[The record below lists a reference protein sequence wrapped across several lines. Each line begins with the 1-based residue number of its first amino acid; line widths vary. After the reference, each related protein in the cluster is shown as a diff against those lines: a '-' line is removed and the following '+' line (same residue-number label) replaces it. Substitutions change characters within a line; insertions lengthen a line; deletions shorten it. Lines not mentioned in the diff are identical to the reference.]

1 MADAGIRL
9 TVEGEKEF
17 RAALAECDT
26 AVKNNQ
32 KALKLLTEEY
42 KLNDAGMK
50 DATSG
55 FGSMAEAQ
63 QILATKGKVLA
74 DSIEVQT
81 EKVGL
86 LDARVQEA
94 SETYGEHDKRTE
106 ALRGQ
111 LYEASVALTKLTAEQ
126 EKNRQAMA
134 DAENSTAQY
143 DEAVKALEAQLAANQ
158 AELKAMG
165 GGLDALK
172 KDYAETEKESGE
184 LEKATGKLGA
194 GYVSLGKVFG
204 DTGKDAEDLQ
214 KKEELLRKQEENL
227 QKQNQNLADQNAKL
241 TDSISKQKDLIDAL
255 AKAQETAAKRYGEGS
270 TQAEAY
276 RKKIAEATGQL
287 DAMERELREN
297 EQAIRDNNK
306 AVEDGGEAPNGMLDG
321 LKAIEEMTGIKIP
334 AGIEKMI
341 GGFDAGALAVGG
353 AVGGIIKLLIDV
365 SQKMEEIWKESVE
378 WADDIS
384 TTSAE
389 LGTSTDHLQEL
400 DHVALELGTD
410 ISNFTTA
417 LSRIAPE
424 AGKAL
429 LANRGLVEELQAE
442 RDAAD
447 EALSALSEKRDAQ
460 EEATDAAKD
469 YYETT
474 KEAYTQTLSRWEEV
488 SKQLRAVS
496 SDGEKIKEA
505 LKPWQEAM
513 EKADDE
519 KKSALETYEK
529 ELEKLEELKTEYYEQ
544 EDALSGIVKM
554 QDEAREAAESGIV
567 TWDQFG
573 VALTD
578 TEGKARDTLDVL
590 LDVLE
595 YFEKEYPDALTRSAA
610 MEETFGRKTSVAMN
624 GIFEAGIENVRRL
637 MQEARDQNN
646 VRSEEEIA
654 ALDKSGKAYDR
665 YKEKQESINKEYA
678 AMRAAQDNVF
688 LDLFSYLGQAGEK
701 FDEFIAKITMGAD
714 YKPWDPSQGSSLHDV
729 IKDAMKRN
737 AYGYASGTMYA
748 PGGYALV
755 GERGPEIVDLP
766 RGSKVYPNGE
776 IPAGLAGGTTVNESN
791 VYNISIDASS
801 VEEFDDIVRIARG
814 ARVGMRRG

>member
-111 LYEASVALTKLTAEQ
+111 LYEASVALTTLTAEQ

-241 TDSISKQKDLIDAL
+241 ADSISKQKDLIDAL
-255 AKAQETAAKRYGEGS
+255 AGAQETAAKRYGEGS
-270 TQAEAY
+270 TQAEGY

-334 AGIEKMI
+334 AGIETMI
-341 GGFDAGALAVGG
+341 GGFAGGAG
-353 AVGGIIKLLIDV
+353 AVGGIVAALKTVHDE
-365 SQKMEEIWKESVE
+365 MEKIWKESLS
-378 WADDIS
+378 WAEDVS
-384 TTSAE
+384 TESAE
-389 LGTSTDHLQEL
+389 LDLSTEQYQELEYIAKATGTSVSSLTG
-400 DHVALELGTD
+400 ALEK
-410 ISNFTTA
+410 I
-417 LSRIAPE
+417 E
-424 AGKAL
+424 QK
-429 LANRGLVEELQAE
+429 
-442 RDAAD
+442 AAD
-447 EALSALSEKRDAQ
+447 A
-460 EEATDAAKD
+460 
-469 YYETT
+469 
-474 KEAYTQTLSRWEEV
+474 AYTQETLGLKIAAMREE
-488 SKQLRAVS
+488 
-496 SDGEKIKEA
+496 
-505 LKPWQEAM
+505 M
-513 EKADDE
+513 EKAQESREYWSDRYVKSGFDEAFSSQVELATQRYEEAKTAIEELETQLGEASSYFDELGISIYDANGDVKNSMDLMYELIDAYNGIESAAIRNKEMSDLLGKSYNKLKPYLSSGSEGLKKMTEEAHNLDFVLKEEQVDALNRAGIAMDIYE
-519 KKSALETYEK
+519 KKL
-529 ELEKLEELKTEYYEQ
+529 
-544 EDALSGIVKM
+544 DAI
-554 QDEAREAAESGIV
+554 
-567 TWDQFG
+567 
-573 VALTD
+573 
-578 TEGKARDTLDVL
+578 
-590 LDVLE
+590 
-595 YFEKEYPDALTRSAA
+595 DAKWAA
-610 MEETFGRKTSVAMN
+610 MKAKGHSGATLWIQMVAEKVGAWFDWKN
-624 GIFEAGIENVRRL
+624 G
-637 MQEARDQNN
+637 
-646 VRSEEEIA
+646 
-654 ALDKSGKAYDR
+654 
-665 YKEKQESINKEYA
+665 
-678 AMRAAQDNVF
+678 
-688 LDLFSYLGQAGEK
+688 K
-701 FDEFIAKITMGAD
+701 FN
-714 YKPWDPSQGSSLHDV
+714 PQ
-729 IKDAMKRN
+729 
-737 AYGYASGTMYA
+737 YASGTNYA

-766 RGSKVYPNGE
+766 RGSKVYPNGVV
-776 IPAGLAGGTTVNESN
+776 PAGLAGGTTVNESN

>member
-9 TVEGEKEF
+9 TIEGEKEF

-63 QILATKGKVLA
+63 EILASKGKVLA

-184 LEKATGKLGA
+184 LEKATGKLGGGFGA
-194 GYVSLGKVFG
+194 LGKAFG
-204 DTGKDAEDLQ
+204 QTGKDAEDLQ

-241 TDSISKQKDLIDAL
+241 SDSISKQKDLIDAL
-255 AKAQETAAKRYGEGS
+255 AGAQETAAKRYGEGS

-297 EQAIRDNNK
+297 EQAIRDNNT
-306 AVEDGGEAPNGMLDG
+306 AIEDGGEAPNGMLDG

-334 AGIEKMI
+334 AGIETMI
-341 GGFDAGALAVGG
+341 GGFGGGALAVGG
-353 AVGGIIKLLIDV
+353 IVTALGEVAK
-365 SQKMEEIWKESVE
+365 KMESIWKESVS
-378 WADDIS
+378 WAENV
-384 TTSAE
+384 TTESAE
-389 LGTSTDHLQEL
+389 LDLSTEQYQELEYIATKTGTS
-400 DHVALELGTD
+400 VNALTGALGK
-410 ISNFTTA
+410 ISTK
-417 LSRIAPE
+417 
-424 AGKAL
+424 AG
-429 LANRGLVEELQAE
+429 
-442 RDAAD
+442 DAAYQ
-447 EALSALSEKRDAQ
+447 Q
-460 EEATDAAKD
+460 E
-469 YYETT
+469 
-474 KEAYTQTLSRWEEV
+474 TLKYKIQAMREE
-488 SKQLRAVS
+488 
-496 SDGEKIKEA
+496 
-505 LKPWQEAM
+505 M
-513 EKADDE
+513 EKAQKDR
-519 KKSALETYEK
+519 
-529 ELEKLEELKTEYYEQ
+529 EYWSERYVS
-544 EDALSGIVKM
+544 SGF
-554 QDEAREAAESGIV
+554 DEAFSSQVELATQR
-567 TWDQFG
+567 
-573 VALTD
+573 
-578 TEGKARDTLDVL
+578 
-590 LDVLE
+590 
-595 YFEKEYPDALTRSAA
+595 Y
-610 MEETFGRKTSVAMN
+610 
-624 GIFEAGIENVRRL
+624 
-637 MQEARDQNN
+637 QEAQ
-646 VRSEEEIA
+646 A
-654 ALDKSGKAYDR
+654 AIDELTAEMDEATSYFDKFGISIYDA
-665 YKEKQESINKEYA
+665 N
-678 AMRAAQDNVF
+678 
-688 LDLFSYLGQAGEK
+688 G
-701 FDEFIAKITMGAD
+701 
-714 YKPWDPSQGSSLHDV
+714 DV
-729 IKDAMKRN
+729 KDAMTLMYELIDVYKGVEDETIRNYEMSELLGKSYKSLKPFVDEGSESLKRMAQEGRDLGYILSEEQVEALN
-737 AYGYASGTMYA
+737 QAGISLDKYNLKVQRINQSYDALREGTTSWIDKLNLYADQLFDLGSNWITKLVKGSAYASGTMYA

-766 RGSKVYPNGE
+766 RGSKVYPNGVV
-776 IPAGLAGGTTVNESN
+776 PAGLAGGTTVNESN

>member
-241 TDSISKQKDLIDAL
+241 ADSIEKQLDLIDAL
-255 AKAQETAAKRYGEGS
+255 SKAQETAAKRYGEGS
-270 TQAEAY
+270 AEAEAY

-306 AVEDGGEAPNGMLDG
+306 AVEDGGEAPTGMLDG
-321 LKAIEEMTGIKIP
+321 LKKIEEWTGIKIP

-341 GGFDAGALAVGG
+341 GGFDGG
-353 AVGGIIKLLIDV
+353 TVAVGGIVAALGAVYSKVKEI
-365 SQKMEEIWKESVE
+365 MEDTLE
-378 WADDIS
+378 WSKDI
-384 TTSAE
+384 TTTAAE
-389 LGTSTDHLQEL
+389 LDLSTEQYQEL
-400 DHVALELGTD
+400 EYIALKTGASVNVFEG
-410 ISNFTTA
+410 A
-417 LSRIAPE
+417 LSKISAKAGEASIA
-424 AGKAL
+424 
-429 LANRGLVEELQAE
+429 NEELSGKIAE
-442 RDAAD
+442 MREEMDKAQKD
-447 EALSALSEKRDAQ
+447 REFWSEKYVSSGFEERYSAQ
-460 EEATDAAKD
+460 VQEATKRYQEAQAQLEELESEAEEATSYFDELGISIYDVNGDVKSSLD
-469 YYETT
+469 LFYELVDVY
-474 KEAYTQTLSRWEEV
+474 AS
-488 SKQLRAVS
+488 
-496 SDGEKIKEA
+496 
-505 LKPWQEAM
+505 M
-513 EKADDE
+513 EN
-519 KKSALETYEK
+519 SAQK
-529 ELEKLEELKTEYYEQ
+529 N
-544 EDALSGIVKM
+544 AKM
-554 QDEAREAAESGIV
+554 QELFGESFRQLNPYIQNG
-567 TWDQFG
+567 
-573 VALTD
+573 
-578 TEGKARDTLDVL
+578 
-590 LDVLE
+590 
-595 YFEKEYPDALTRSAA
+595 SAD
-610 MEETFGRKTSVAMN
+610 MKKWV
-624 GIFEAGIENVRRL
+624 
-637 MQEARDQNN
+637 QEAR
-646 VRSEEEIA
+646 A
-654 ALDKSGKAYDR
+654 AGLILENDVVGR
-665 YKEKQESINKEYA
+665 VNQLSINVDLFKKRMDVATKQLIIDFTGIGKEA
-678 AMRAAQDNVF
+678 RGLEGILDDLWHKITAGSLVHAAQGTDPVINPLIRWF
-688 LDLFSYLGQAGEK
+688 KTTFGIQGK
-701 FDEFIAKITMGAD
+701 F
-714 YKPWDPSQGSSLHDV
+714 
-729 IKDAMKRN
+729 
-737 AYGYASGTMYA
+737 ASGTMYA
-748 PGGYALV
+748 PGGYSLV

-766 RGSKVYPNGE
+766 RGSKVYPNGVV
-776 IPAGLAGGTTVNESN
+776 PAGLAGGTTVNESN